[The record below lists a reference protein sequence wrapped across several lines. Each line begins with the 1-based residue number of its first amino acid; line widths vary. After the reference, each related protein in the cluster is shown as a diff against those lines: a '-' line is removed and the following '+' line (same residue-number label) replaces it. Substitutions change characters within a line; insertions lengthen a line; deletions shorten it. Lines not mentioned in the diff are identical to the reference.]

1 MPNKTETLTAV
12 FHTLA
17 DPTRRAVIERLSAGP
32 AAVGELAQSFN
43 MALPSFMQHL
53 SVMEEC
59 MLVRSHKTGRVRT
72 YHLVPKQLQLV
83 EHWMTEQRSIW
94 ERRLDQLDNFLY
106 KLKEKE
112 NETAK
117 TRSKT

>member
-1 MPNKTETLTAV
+1 MPNHPDTISAV

-17 DPTRRAVIERLSAGP
+17 DPTRRAVIERLSEGP
-32 AAVGELAQSFN
+32 AAVGELAKSFN

-59 MLVRSHKTGRVRT
+59 MLVRSHKTGRVRI
-72 YHLVPKQLQLV
+72 YHLVPKQFKLA

-94 ERRLDQLDNFLY
+94 EKRLNQLDSYLL

-112 NETAK
+112 K
-117 TRSKT
+117 

>member
-1 MPNKTETLTAV
+1 MPNNSTAINAV

-17 DPTRRAVIERLSAGP
+17 DPTRRAVIERLSEGP
-32 AAVGELAQSFN
+32 AAVGELAKSFN

-59 MLVRSHKTGRVRT
+59 MLVRSHKTGRVRI
-72 YHLVPKQLQLV
+72 YHLVPKQLKLA
-83 EHWMTEQRSIW
+83 EHWMIEQRSIW
-94 ERRLDQLDNFLY
+94 EKRLNQLDNYLL

-112 NETAK
+112 K
-117 TRSKT
+117 